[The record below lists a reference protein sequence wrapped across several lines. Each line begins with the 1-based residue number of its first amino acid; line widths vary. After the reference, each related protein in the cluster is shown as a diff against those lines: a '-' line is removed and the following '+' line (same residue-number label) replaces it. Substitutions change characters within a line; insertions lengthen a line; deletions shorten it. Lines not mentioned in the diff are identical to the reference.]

1 MPWKLLCGGTKYETV
16 KENYFIV
23 EPMNMPYVA
32 YIKNKTT
39 LENQFSVDLYSGTE
53 FKIKNK
59 LS

>member
-23 EPMNMPYVA
+23 EPMNMPYIA

-39 LENQFSVDLYSGTE
+39 LENQFSVDIYSRTE
-53 FKIKNK
+53 FKIRKK

>member
-23 EPMNMPYVA
+23 EPINMLYIA
-32 YIKNKTT
+32 YIKTKIA
-39 LENQFSVDLYSGTE
+39 LENQFSIDLYSRTE
-53 FKIKNK
+53 FKIGNK